1 MQPERLCP
9 RPYDPDRGGRADE
22 SDQRAVV
29 ELLLSAQAAEP
40 GFDWPGA
47 GQLRALLA
55 DPALDHA
62 RDTRLWRDGRGA
74 LVAFATLRAGRYLLW
89 FTRPSARGA
98 GLDAMIVAWAARRAH
113 EQAAPGAAIDLRTEA
128 RSIQTERLAALARL
142 GFVELPGGSVRLR
155 RSLAT
160 SAAAVATSE
169 TPAGYRIRP
178 LASTELGGY
187 LALARELFP
196 NASRLPLSEG
206 RRRALMADPA
216 YTPSL
221 DLVVEAA
228 DGSLV
233 GLCHSALRPDERERL
248 GRRAGWIELVGVAPA
263 HRRAGLGRALVRA
276 GLLALAD
283 YGADCALLTV
293 RADNASARTLYETEG
308 FAPLFDER
316 AYTLTLA

>member
-1 MQPERLCP
+1 
-9 RPYDPDRGGRADE
+9 
-22 SDQRAVV
+22 
-29 ELLLSAQAAEP
+29 
-40 GFDWPGA
+40 
-47 GQLRALLA
+47 
-55 DPALDHA
+55 
-62 RDTRLWRDGRGA
+62 
-74 LVAFATLRAGRYLLW
+74 
-89 FTRPSARGA
+89 
-98 GLDAMIVAWAARRAH
+98 
-113 EQAAPGAAIDLRTEA
+113 
-128 RSIQTERLAALARL
+128 
-142 GFVELPGGSVRLR
+142 
-155 RSLAT
+155 
-160 SAAAVATSE
+160 
-169 TPAGYRIRP
+169 
-178 LASTELGGY
+178 
-187 LALARELFP
+187 
-196 NASRLPLSEG
+196 
-206 RRRALMADPA
+206 MADPA